1 MKNSYLIQRLLVPV
15 QINKTDKSPFSVL
28 IKMNPFAFGG
38 GLKNGGFSD
47 KAYQLLNTVF
57 QFDYMGS
64 AEFEFG
70 VVPETMQKIIANKQ
84 EYISN
89 LVSVRYQY
97 KSWLKGSE
105 DFQSGI
111 APVYYICR
119 QAEEEEV
126 RKRIA
131 LLAVDNYSNT
141 KERVMLD
148 VSLANSTERVAGWL
162 ELDNGFFF
170 FRDRNMYENIKILLG
185 IK

>member
-1 MKNSYLIQRLLVPV
+1 MKNSYLIQRLLLPIK
-15 QINKTDKSPFSVL
+15 INKKDKKPPSILTKLS
-28 IKMNPFAFGG
+28 PFAFGG
-38 GLKNGGFSD
+38 GLKNGGFGD
-47 KAYQLLNTVF
+47 KAYELLNTLF

-70 VVPETMQKIIANKQ
+70 IVPETMKKMLANKQ
-84 EYISN
+84 AYISN
-89 LVSVRYQY
+89 LISVRYQY
-97 KSWLKGSE
+97 KSWLERSE
-105 DFQSGI
+105 NFQSGI
-111 APVYYICR
+111 APVYYICK

-148 VSLANSTERVAGWL
+148 LSLANSTERVVGWL

-170 FRDRNMYENIKILLG
+170 FRDKNMYENIKLVLG
-185 IK
+185 VE